1 MKQMVA
7 EIMEEIEMPELN
19 PALDSSVKLYLKEVS
34 KYPLLTKEEEEMYAS
49 QVAEGDKYAEQKLIN
64 HNLRLVVSIAKR
76 YMGRGLQLL
85 DLIQEGNMGLIKAV
99 KKFDVTKGFRF
110 STYATWWINQAISR
124 AIKEQSRNIRL
135 PIHIIEMISNIR
147 KVEKEYAQT
156 YNRIPSIVEVAAVL
170 KIDEDKV
177 KLGYKWINDTSS
189 LDVSVGDDEDVT
201 LGAFVED
208 ERVQDDFAA
217 IEDGDRTTAIDTV
230 LSTLAPRERTII
242 EKRFG
247 LTRMR
252 PMTLEEVGAELKL
265 SKERI
270 RQIEAK
276 ALEKLRNPRRAA
288 LLKAFV

>member
-1 MKQMVA
+1 MRQIIA
-7 EIMEEIEMPELN
+7 EVVEEMEVPDLN
-19 PALDSSVKLYLKEVS
+19 PTIDSSVKLYLKEVS
-34 KYPLLTKEEEEMYAS
+34 RYPLLTEAEEKECALQIANGSKE
-49 QVAEGDKYAEQKLIN
+49 AEQRLIN
-64 HNLRLVVSIAKR
+64 HNLRLVVSVAKR
-76 YMGRGLQLL
+76 HMGRGLQLL

-99 KKFDVTKGFRF
+99 GKFDVTKGFRF
-110 STYATWWINQAISR
+110 STYATWWINQAIAR

-147 KVEKEYAQT
+147 KVEKEYAQA
-156 YNRIPSIVEVAAVL
+156 YNRMPSIAEVAAAL

-189 LDVSVGDDEDVT
+189 LDVSVGDDEDST

-230 LSTLAPRERTII
+230 LSTLAPRERTVI

-247 LTRMR
+247 LTGMR
-252 PMTLEEVGAELKL
+252 PMTLEEVGTELKL

>member
-1 MKQMVA
+1 MREVI
-7 EIMEEIEMPELN
+7 EEMEVPDLN
-19 PALDSSVKLYLKEVS
+19 PTIDSSVKLYLKEVS
-34 KYPLLTKEEEEMYAS
+34 KYPLLTEAEEKECAL
-49 QVAEGDKYAEQKLIN
+49 QVANGSKEAEQRLIN
-64 HNLRLVVSIAKR
+64 HNLRLVVSVAKR
-76 YMGRGLQLL
+76 HMGRGLQLL
-85 DLIQEGNMGLIKAV
+85 DL
-99 KKFDVTKGFRF
+99 
-110 STYATWWINQAISR
+110 INQAISR

-147 KVEKEYAQT
+147 KVEKEYAQA
-156 YNRIPSIVEVAAVL
+156 YNRMPSIAEVAAAL

-189 LDVSVGDDEDVT
+189 LDVSVGDDEDTT

-208 ERVQDDFAA
+208 EKVQDDFAA
-217 IEDGDRTTAIDTV
+217 IEDGDRTAAIDTV
-230 LSTLAPRERTII
+230 LSTLAPRERTVI

-247 LTRMR
+247 LMGMK
-252 PMTLEEVGAELKL
+252 PMTLEEVGTELKL

>member
-1 MKQMVA
+1 MRQIIA
-7 EIMEEIEMPELN
+7 EVTDEMEMPDLN
-19 PALDSSVKLYLKEVS
+19 PTIDSSVKIYLKEVS
-34 KYPLLTKEEEEMYAS
+34 KYPLLTEAEEKECALQIANGSKE
-49 QVAEGDKYAEQKLIN
+49 AEQRLIN
-64 HNLRLVVSIAKR
+64 HNLRLVVSVAKR
-76 YMGRGLQLL
+76 HMGRGLQLL

-99 KKFDVTKGFRF
+99 DKFDVTKGFRF

-156 YNRIPSIVEVAAVL
+156 CNRMPSITEVATAL

-189 LDVSVGDDEDVT
+189 LDISVGDDEDAT

-230 LSTLAPRERTII
+230 LSTLAPRERTVI

-247 LTRMR
+247 LTGMR
-252 PMTLEEVGAELKL
+252 PMTLEEVGTELKL